1 MTLPLMRWRHLP
13 GCWSDRSTKS
23 RSFERCLERLSFLR
37 ERNKKAVQFF
47 NKGRKVSAV
56 RKNWWARVEH
66 CIFLASERKRE
77 RIRHFEERANALQL
91 DICFIQTLSVMIQE
105 LDKTFK
111 IT

>member
-1 MTLPLMRWRHLP
+1 M
-13 GCWSDRSTKS
+13 
-23 RSFERCLERLSFLR
+23 
-37 ERNKKAVQFF
+37 
-47 NKGRKVSAV
+47 
-56 RKNWWARVEH
+56 
-66 CIFLASERKRE
+66 ASERERE